1 MTRTASIFEL
11 TAPYNNKYQGADPR
25 WLFVCS
31 AGLLRSPTA
40 ANIAIAEYG
49 YNCRS
54 CGTSEYALIPLSV
67 NLLEW
72 AQKIIF
78 MNEANLDDA
87 IRAFRGI
94 PLGDYYIE
102 QLRVKSVVWEIE
114 DDYDYMEDTL
124 KEIVR
129 DKLIK
134 A

>member
-1 MTRTASIFEL
+1 MTRTANIFEL
-11 TAPYNNKYQGADPR
+11 TAPYNNKYQGTDPR
-25 WLFVCS
+25 YLFVCS

-49 YNCRS
+49 YNCRA
-54 CGTSEYALIPLSV
+54 CGSSKYALIPLSV

-78 MNEANLDDA
+78 MNEANLYEA
-87 IRAFRGI
+87 VRSYRGI

-102 QLRVKSVVWEIE
+102 QLRVKSIVWQIE
-114 DDYDYMEDTL
+114 DDYDYMEDAL

-129 DKLIK
+129 NNLLNT
-134 A
+134 